1 MCISYTEIIFL
12 EGSPNMF
19 FLAAPL
25 LFNSRRFTMAHT
37 VTVKQIR
44 EVNNSKKLVAY
55 VDVIINGTMKI
66 QNFKILR
73 IEQNTFWVANPQ
85 TEAKEK
91 FYEMMLEFLDM
102 ELEQEVKG
110 TILSSYLKMLQSRN
124 VAPEVTE

>member
-1 MCISYTEIIFL
+1 
-12 EGSPNMF
+12 
-19 FLAAPL
+19 
-25 LFNSRRFTMAHT
+25 MAHT